1 MKTQTLV
8 TIPRNIAKM
17 GELVILPRKEFE
29 QILRLARKK
38 YPQLDRDLDRNLDKA
53 IEEVRQGKAIGPFNS
68 VKSLR
73 VSLEK

>member
-17 GELVILPRKEFE
+17 GELVVLPRKEFE

-38 YPQLDRDLDRNLDKA
+38 YPQFDRDLDRNLDKA
-53 IEEVRQGKAIGPFNS
+53 IDGVRQGKATGPFNS

>member
-38 YPQLDRDLDRNLDKA
+38 YPKFDRDLDRNLDKA

>member
-17 GELVILPRKEFE
+17 GELVVLPRKEFE

-53 IEEVRQGKAIGPFNS
+53 IEEVRQGKAIGPFNY

>member
-17 GELVILPRKEFE
+17 GELVVLPRKEFE